1 MRPNPFALGAL
12 CLVLVGAI
20 LLVTRV
26 APATLGTGTV
36 VVVARPLAPPTN
48 VPIASAPHPATLPA
62 HPWRDARARLARLIG
77 LAARADANARPAVTG
92 TATRRARWTAGR
104 AAAAR
109 QSVTAALGATRT
121 RASGVAGALA
131 RLDAR
136 LQAGQRRASAALH
149 ASLRRAGIGMQ
160 DHARTLFK
168 KMEVFHL
175 SWKGIS
181 PSPASGRG
189 ALDRRPRAGGQLAMG
204 RGVRAVSWSR

>member
-26 APATLGTGTV
+26 APTTLGTGV
-36 VVVARPLAPPTN
+36 SVARPLPAATT
-48 VPIASAPHPATLPA
+48 VPVVAAPHPATLPA
-62 HPWRDARARLARLIG
+62 HPWREARVRLTGLIG
-77 LAARADANARPAVTG
+77 LAGRAGANARPAVTG
-92 TATRRARWTAGR
+92 TATRLSRWPAGR

-109 QSVTAALGATRT
+109 QSVTAALGAART

-149 ASLRRAGIGMQ
+149 ASLRGAGIGMQ

-204 RGVRAVSWSR
+204 RGVRAVPWSR